1 MKQTTQNYG
10 GEKGYWAIWQW
21 WERLKEDTEAM
32 RVCLY
37 QNLCCTV
44 LKPRVL
50 KFCLKMC
57 RHAYIFYCMNLRAS
71 RDPHWFHVEGPEMS
85 PLETAGL
92 RLFVSTLWL
101 LYVARMQQTGHPVA
115 PLSMSQREWTTE
127 PSTESCD
134 GGETSGL
141 GHSCVGVSKMGTSHF
156 C

>member
-1 MKQTTQNYG
+1 
-10 GEKGYWAIWQW
+10 
-21 WERLKEDTEAM
+21 M

-71 RDPHWFHVEGPEMS
+71 RDPHWFHVKGLEMS

-92 RLFVSTLWL
+92 RLFVSTLRL
-101 LYVARMQQTGHPVA
+101 LLRRPNAANRTPSGTTQHVTAGANHRAQHRELRWGRDRRPGTQLCWGSPKWERPISVRAWA
-115 PLSMSQREWTTE
+115 P
-127 PSTESCD
+127 PSSLFSLPF
-134 GGETSGL
+134 TSRCHCFIFAL
-141 GHSCVGVSKMGTSHF
+141 WPL
-156 C
+156 